1 MRAESS
7 TLQNSKYVPSKRRT
21 SILFPLVVAA
31 VLAGLI
37 PAFVV
42 PAQASQDGIGK
53 ATLTQGTC
61 DATGLANGTCY
72 RAVVSGCPEATGDFA
87 ALVKVNEPTGTQ
99 LEGTVFFTTGGTGT
113 SMYDY
118 DS

>member
-1 MRAESS
+1 MMRAEISR
-7 TLQNSKYVPSKRRT
+7 LQDTKCRPFKQRT
-21 SILFPLVVAA
+21 SIFFPIVFAA

-37 PAFVV
+37 TSFAT

-99 LEGTVFFTTGGTGT
+99 LEGTGFFT
-113 SMYDY
+113 
-118 DS
+118 